1 MKRSLLL
8 FAVVLSCLISCE
20 KPDYYE
26 RKICN
31 EVPGSRERVMPWLTD
46 CVRASNLANYTA
58 SDEEEHDAGAI
69 VRECG
74 IQAEKL
80 VVKVCESHL
89 LVILDHKDYDCT
101 DTKYLPAIEA
111 CAQAGLDQRR

>member
-1 MKRSLLL
+1 MKRLLL
-8 FAVVLSCLISCE
+8 IFAVALSCLISCKE
-20 KPDYYE
+20 RPYYYE
-26 RKICN
+26 REICV
-31 EVPGSRERVMPWLTD
+31 EVAGSRERAMTWLAD
-46 CVRASNLANYTA
+46 CVRVSTLTNYTA

-80 VVKVCESHL
+80 IEKVCESHL
-89 LVILDHKDYDCT
+89 FVLLHFEDYDCT

-111 CAQAGLDQRR
+111 CAHADLD